1 VSDTDPRNRGAQTGA
16 SAVEFALVVVLFVTL
31 LFGVVEFGRA
41 VWLHQAVAAASRE
54 GTRFGI
60 GSQVNASVPQYLD
73 CDGIRDAARD
83 KVPDLSLSDDQIV
96 ITHDSADDGKSDFCD
111 PDTNT
116 PAPEIRDGD
125 RITVEIEVEMDVNL
139 PLVPLGSFTI
149 SAGDT
154 RSIYPGIAP

>member
-1 VSDTDPRNRGAQTGA
+1 VSDTDPRDRGAQTGA

-60 GSQVNASVPQYLD
+60 GSQVNAAVPQYLD

-96 ITHDSADDGKSDFCD
+96 ITHESAADGMSDYCD

-139 PLVPLGSFTI
+139 PLVPLGPYTI
-149 SAGDT
+149 SASDT
-154 RSIYPGIAP
+154 RSVFPGIAP

>member
-1 VSDTDPRNRGAQTGA
+1 
-16 SAVEFALVVVLFVTL
+16 VEFALVVVLFVTL

-41 VWLHQAVAAASRE
+41 VWLHQAAAAASRE

-60 GSQVNASVPQYLD
+60 GSQVNASIPQYLD
-73 CDGIRDAARD
+73 CDGIRDATRD
-83 KVPDLSLSDDQIV
+83 KVPDIVLTDDQIT
-96 ITHDSADDGKSDFCD
+96 ITHQSAVDGTSDYCD

-125 RITVEIEVEMDVNL
+125 RITVEVELEMDVNL
-139 PLVPLGSFTI
+139 PLVPLGPYTI
-149 SAGDT
+149 SASDT